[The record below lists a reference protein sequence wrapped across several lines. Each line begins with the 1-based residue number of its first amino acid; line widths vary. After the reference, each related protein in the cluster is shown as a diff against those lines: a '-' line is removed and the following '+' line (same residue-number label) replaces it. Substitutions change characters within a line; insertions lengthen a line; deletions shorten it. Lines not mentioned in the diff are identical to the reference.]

1 MAGRSGYREAI
12 MKDKE
17 FARLLLPRV
26 LIFLVLAMN
35 LQCGLTYILDP
46 LPYVAPFELSGE
58 PGRAAVVGI
67 GILFIMWQVPYVF
80 ALVHPLRNRRSLL
93 EAVLMQAIGLLGE
106 SLLLRSIPLGHSAL
120 RASILRFI
128 IFDAGGL
135 LLLLAAAALIFR
147 LLKSKPGESY
157 AD

>member
-1 MAGRSGYREAI
+1 
-12 MKDKE
+12 MKNKE
-17 FARLLLPRV
+17 FARLLLPRL

-35 LQCGLTYILDP
+35 LQCALAYIFNP

-67 GILFIMWQVPYVF
+67 GILFVMWQVPYVF
-80 ALVHPLRNRRSLL
+80 ALVHPERNRRSLL
-93 EAVLMQAIGLLGE
+93 EAILMQAIGLVGE
-106 SLLLRSIPLGHSAL
+106 SLLLRSIPLAHTAL

-135 LLLLAAAALIFR
+135 LLLLTAAAFTFR
-147 LLKSKPGESY
+147 MKKTTPGESH

>member
-1 MAGRSGYREAI
+1 
-12 MKDKE
+12 MKNKK
-17 FARLLLPRV
+17 FARLLIPRL

-35 LQCGLTYILDP
+35 LQCALAYIFNP

-67 GILFIMWQVPYVF
+67 GILFVMWQVPYVF
-80 ALVHPLRNRRSLL
+80 ALVHPERNRRSLL
-93 EAVLMQAIGLLGE
+93 EAILMQAIGLVGE
-106 SLLLRSIPLGHSAL
+106 SLLLRSIPLAHTAL

-135 LLLLAAAALIFR
+135 LLLFTAAALTNRI
-147 LLKSKPGESY
+147 LKSTPGESHVN
-157 AD
+157 

>member
-1 MAGRSGYREAI
+1 
-12 MKDKE
+12 MKNKE
-17 FARLLLPRV
+17 FTRLLFPRV

-35 LQCGLTYILDP
+35 LQCALAYIFDP

-67 GILFIMWQVPYVF
+67 GILFVMWQVPYVF
-80 ALVHPLRNRRSLL
+80 ALVHPLRHQRSLF
-93 EAVLMQAIGLLGE
+93 EAVIMQAIGLLGE
-106 SLLLRSIPLGHSAL
+106 SLLLRSIPLTHTAL

-135 LLLLAAAALIFR
+135 LLLIVAAALTFR
-147 LLKSKPGESY
+147 LLKANPGESH

>member
-1 MAGRSGYREAI
+1 
-12 MKDKE
+12 MKNKE
-17 FARLLLPRV
+17 FARLLIPRL

-35 LQCGLTYILDP
+35 LQCALAYIFNP

-67 GILFIMWQVPYVF
+67 GILFVMWQVPYVF
-80 ALVHPLRNRRSLL
+80 ALVHPERNRRSLL
-93 EAVLMQAIGLLGE
+93 EAILMQAIGLVGE
-106 SLLLRSIPLGHSAL
+106 SLLLRSIPLAHTAL

-135 LLLLAAAALIFR
+135 LLLFTAAALTNRI
-147 LLKSKPGESY
+147 LKSTPGESHVN
-157 AD
+157 

>member
-1 MAGRSGYREAI
+1 
-12 MKDKE
+12 MKNNE

-35 LQCGLTYILDP
+35 LQCALTYILDP

-58 PGRAAVVGI
+58 PGRAAVIGI
-67 GILFIMWQVPYVF
+67 GILFVMWQVPYAF

-93 EAVLMQAIGLLGE
+93 EAVLMQAIGLVGE
-106 SLLLRSIPLGHSAL
+106 TLLLGSIPLAHPAL

-128 IFDAGGL
+128 IFDASGL
-135 LLLLAAAALIFR
+135 LLLIVAAAYIFR
-147 LLKSKPGESY
+147 VVKSHPGGSY
-157 AD
+157 VD

>member
-1 MAGRSGYREAI
+1 
-12 MKDKE
+12 MKTKD

-35 LQCGLTYILDP
+35 LQCALTYIFNP

-58 PGRAAVVGI
+58 PGRAAVIGI
-67 GILFIMWQVPYVF
+67 GILFVMWQVPYVF
-80 ALVHPLRNRRSLL
+80 ALIHPLRNRRSLV
-93 EAVLMQAIGLLGE
+93 EAVLMQTIGLIGE
-106 SLLLRSIPLGHSAL
+106 TLLLRTIPSAHVTL

-128 IFDAGGL
+128 VFDAGGL
-135 LLLLAAAALIFR
+135 LLLIVAATYAFGLK
-147 LLKSKPGESY
+147 KSKSGESH

>member
-1 MAGRSGYREAI
+1 
-12 MKDKE
+12 MKNKE
-17 FARLLLPRV
+17 FARLLLPRL

-35 LQCGLTYILDP
+35 LQCALIYIFDP

-67 GILFIMWQVPYVF
+67 GILFVMWQVPYVF

-93 EAVLMQAIGLLGE
+93 EAVIMQAIGLLGE
-106 SLLLRSIPLGHSAL
+106 SLLLRSIPPMHTAL

-135 LLLLAAAALIFR
+135 LLLLAAAAFTFR
-147 LLKSKPGESY
+147 FLKTEPGEYY

>member
-1 MAGRSGYREAI
+1 
-12 MKDKE
+12 MKNKE

-35 LQCGLTYILDP
+35 LQCALAYIFNP

-67 GILFIMWQVPYVF
+67 GILFVMWQVPYVF
-80 ALVHPLRNRRSLL
+80 ALIHPLRNHRSLL

-106 SLLLRSIPLGHSAL
+106 SLLLCSIPLEHTTL

-135 LLLLAAAALIFR
+135 LLLLAAAAFTFR
-147 LLKSKPGESY
+147 LLISKPGESH

>member
-1 MAGRSGYREAI
+1 
-12 MKDKE
+12 MKNKK
-17 FARLLLPRV
+17 FARLLIPRL

-35 LQCGLTYILDP
+35 LQCALAYIFNP

-67 GILFIMWQVPYVF
+67 GILFVMWQVPYVF
-80 ALVHPLRNRRSLL
+80 ALVHPERNRRSLL
-93 EAVLMQAIGLLGE
+93 EAILMQAIGLVGE
-106 SLLLRSIPLGHSAL
+106 SLLLRSIPLAHTAL

-135 LLLLAAAALIFR
+135 LLLLTAAAFTFR
-147 LLKSKPGESY
+147 MKKTTPGESHV
-157 AD
+157 D

>member
-1 MAGRSGYREAI
+1 
-12 MKDKE
+12 MKNKE
-17 FARLLLPRV
+17 FTWLLFPRV

-35 LQCGLTYILDP
+35 LQCALAYIFDP

-67 GILFIMWQVPYVF
+67 GILFVMWQVPYVF
-80 ALVHPLRNRRSLL
+80 ALVHPLRHQRSLF
-93 EAVLMQAIGLLGE
+93 EAVIMQAIGLLGE
-106 SLLLRSIPLGHSAL
+106 SLLLRSIPLTHTVL

-135 LLLLAAAALIFR
+135 FLLLAAAAFTFR
-147 LLKSKPGESY
+147 LCKPKPGESH

>member
-1 MAGRSGYREAI
+1 
-12 MKDKE
+12 MKNKE
-17 FARLLLPRV
+17 FARLLLPRL

-35 LQCGLTYILDP
+35 LQCALAYIFNP

-67 GILFIMWQVPYVF
+67 GILFVMWQVPYVF
-80 ALVHPLRNRRSLL
+80 ALAHPERNRRSLL
-93 EAVLMQAIGLLGE
+93 EAILMQAVGLVGE
-106 SLLLRSIPLGHSAL
+106 SLLLRSIPLAHTAL

-135 LLLLAAAALIFR
+135 LLLLTAAVFIFR
-147 LLKSKPGESY
+147 IKKATPGESHVN
-157 AD
+157 

>member
-1 MAGRSGYREAI
+1 
-12 MKDKE
+12 MKNKE
-17 FARLLLPRV
+17 FSRLFLPRL

-35 LQCGLTYILDP
+35 LQCALAYIFNP

-67 GILFIMWQVPYVF
+67 GILFVMWQVPYVF
-80 ALVHPLRNRRSLL
+80 ALVHPERNRRSLL
-93 EAVLMQAIGLLGE
+93 EAILMQAIGLVGE
-106 SLLLRSIPLGHSAL
+106 SLLLRSIPLAHTAL

-135 LLLLAAAALIFR
+135 LLLLTAAAFTFR
-147 LLKSKPGESY
+147 MKKTTPGESHV
-157 AD
+157 D